1 MLTTETLS
9 VRDAVEAYLSA
20 TGSSPSLA
28 HQILAELHEP
38 GAHSMDLLGD
48 TLPYLIEDGRRV
60 VSRARFDALMAHISG
75 RGAPKRGSSPRHF
88 EGADDDERP
97 S

>member
-1 MLTTETLS
+1 MLTNETLS
-9 VRDAVEAYLSA
+9 VRDAVETYLNA

-38 GAHSMDLLGD
+38 GAQSLDLLGD
-48 TLPYLIEDGRRV
+48 TLPYHIEDGRRV

-75 RGAPKRGSSPRHF
+75 RSTLKRGSSPQQF
-88 EGADDDERP
+88 EGADNDERP